1 MLPLSVIRSEGELT
15 SPDSYFKGTGKL
27 VETSVRKWV
36 VWVGG
41 GRVEARTL
49 SPSASGRL
57 ISRPAASDAN
67 SWWNDAVRTHPCF
80 SRDVVAASVSVTTKL
95 VIGKGRL
102 INKLLLN
109 LIHFIGL
116 EKQSNFCEL

>member
-1 MLPLSVIRSEGELT
+1 M
-15 SPDSYFKGTGKL
+15 
-27 VETSVRKWV
+27 
-36 VWVGG
+36 GG

-80 SRDVVAASVSVTTKL
+80 SRDEVAASVSVRTNL
-95 VIGKGRL
+95 VIGKHRL

-109 LIHFIGL
+109 LVHFIGL
-116 EKQSNFCEL
+116 EIQSNFYEL

>member
-1 MLPLSVIRSEGELT
+1 
-15 SPDSYFKGTGKL
+15 
-27 VETSVRKWV
+27 
-36 VWVGG
+36 VGG

-80 SRDVVAASVSVTTKL
+80 SRVEVATSVVVRTIL

-102 INKLLLN
+102 NKQVV
-109 LIHFIGL
+109 IKFDSFIGF
-116 EKQSNFCEL
+116 EKQWKFYEL

>member
-1 MLPLSVIRSEGELT
+1 
-15 SPDSYFKGTGKL
+15 
-27 VETSVRKWV
+27 
-36 VWVGG
+36 VGG

-80 SRDVVAASVSVTTKL
+80 SRDEVAASVVVRTKL

-102 INKLLLN
+102 INNLLLN
-109 LIHFIGL
+109 LIYLSVLKSSGNFMNYYHFIL
-116 EKQSNFCEL
+116 R